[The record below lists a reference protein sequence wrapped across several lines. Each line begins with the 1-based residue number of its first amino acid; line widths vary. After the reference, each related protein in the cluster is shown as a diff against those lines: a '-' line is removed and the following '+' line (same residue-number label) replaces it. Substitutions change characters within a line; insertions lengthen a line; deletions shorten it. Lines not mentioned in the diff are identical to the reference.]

1 MGRRGKGSMIVG
13 EIGAH
18 PGGTRGSG
26 KGGRKE
32 LVTSAYLG
40 ESECYGSWGIEESVP
55 CNCVL
60 CVCVS
65 CLLLGSQSGFLV
77 RCRITDTSPLPN
89 NP

>member
-1 MGRRGKGSMIVG
+1 MGRRGKGSTIVG

-18 PGGTRGSG
+18 SGGTRGSG

-55 CNCVL
+55 CTCVL
-60 CVCVS
+60 CVCVCPAYCWGHSRDFS
-65 CLLLGSQSGFLV
+65 CVAG
-77 RCRITDTSPLPN
+77 
-89 NP
+89 